1 MSELSGSQR
10 NEDDRRPIT
19 EQDERSNQNRIGV
32 VLAVLPGALYSVRLE
47 DGQTVRA
54 GLSSEARRAIVRLLS
69 GNRVVVRLSS
79 VDPHRGRIIQKL

>member
-1 MSELSGSQR
+1 
-10 NEDDRRPIT
+10 
-19 EQDERSNQNRIGV
+19 V